1 MRRIWLAASAML
13 LLATTGCGFSIPSD
27 PDGTLDSVR
36 GDTLRAGISA
46 NGDLTVVDEGGEHS
60 GSEVEA
66 VEAFAASLDSRVD
79 WTVGSEESLV
89 RALERGDLDL
99 VAAGLT
105 DTTPW
110 ADHAGMT
117 RPYVEV
123 DGADGTTHKLVML
136 VPMGENAFLTEL
148 ETFLADHTGETS

>member
-1 MRRIWLAASAML
+1 MRRTLCALTAVML
-13 LLATTGCGFSIPSD
+13 LSTTGCGLTMPTD

-36 GDTLRAGISA
+36 GEVLHVGISA
-46 NGDLTVVDEGGEHS
+46 NGGLTVVDDEGDHT

-66 VEAFAASLDSRVD
+66 VEGFAEHLDARID
-79 WTVGSEESLV
+79 WTVGSEEALV

-105 DTTPW
+105 DATPW
-110 ADHAGMT
+110 AEHAGMT
-117 RPYVEV
+117 RPYTEV

-148 ETFLADHTGETS
+148 ETFLAGYTGETS

>member
-1 MRRIWLAASAML
+1 MRWIWLTATAVL
-13 LLATTGCGFSIPSD
+13 LLATTGCGLAIPSD

-36 GDTLRAGISA
+36 GETLRAGISA
-46 NGDLTVVDEGGEHS
+46 NGELTIVDDGGEHS

-66 VEAFAASLDSRVD
+66 VEAFASSLDARVD

-105 DTTPW
+105 DETPW
-110 ADHAGMT
+110 AEHAGMT
-117 RPYVEV
+117 RPYAEV

-148 ETFLADHTGETS
+148 ETFLADYTGETS